1 VAIIPPT
8 QQQISE
14 QQQQQ
19 KGRPSSDLG
28 FSATFR
34 ADPALV
40 AAPEER
46 TTPQLDFKPLSVK
59 ARRRGGDYGLGAAV
73 NDLTGG
79 VLAAIAIMPDALYNG
94 IARQEEKKRGVPEGT
109 YGRDWL
115 DRIVR
120 AGNYEEADWL
130 ADGILR
136 VGKGEELGTGSK
148 RGNILEATGEFATLA
163 VPFGMA
169 LKSMA
174 AASKASKAAAAGKT
188 VFRQEPRA
196 GAGGVGV
203 MTPGHSPIDP
213 LTGRAVGTRMAPTT
227 VTTTGGVSTKL
238 PAIEGFAPTT
248 GRGRLKESIL
258 APWRINPKKAMTTEV
273 IYGALSGAG
282 LGIDQEVYGGSGLIG
297 AIAAPFAP
305 AALGATV
312 GKVIRLS
319 PIRWMINKGTA
330 LSGGVADDMAFKSTL
345 SQGNSIDNIVNSTD
359 PKIIEAKKLLGVELA
374 AVSRDPTQAGKI
386 ERAQLINK
394 EFGYLFEDGTV
405 PLSIAEILQNRL
417 ITQKSQ
423 ISIASRV
430 GAYEDEVARVD
441 DMLLKIKDQI
451 QKNYDLGL
459 AGNPNYIFSEITND
473 FDDLISASTTQQGQL
488 RTRLDELALN
498 QRTQSERAAA
508 GASTREDIMT
518 GRQAAVDRLE
528 AEANRTTGRFANI
541 NKQLVDPL
549 ASKDDLVGFANSID
563 QNFSPKM
570 GKGSLTYQFV
580 VPKQIK
586 EFTSWAQKE
595 NTRLTFQDW
604 KKWREAIGE
613 SIGHARASGNK
624 TEASYLGMFQD
635 QLDEFVT
642 GRVNTI
648 RSSNLMPEGAVPAGT
663 SRALNPA
670 GKRYLDFVDAYKRE
684 VIEPFDNSYLS
695 QVTRRQGGTKEA
707 PLYQTRTENIAD
719 GFLTPEGIDGYI
731 GLFGRNGRTHSPA
744 RMDDARNAMRDK
756 AFGQIYD
763 GKGALNP
770 EKLQQFTRQNDD
782 VLRKLDLLDE
792 FTDTATAYKGLS
804 DRLAVQTE
812 LAEGIAN
819 NSLYK
824 LLNKFGDQDADLLM
838 TSIFNNPAKLGEA
851 FTIVKAQNDP
861 ALLKAWNA
869 NVVDEALKS
878 AYKGEGLQGIMEN
891 PSQFLKWLGSKEAP
905 INRLKLVKGI
915 GEEQTDRLQLLADWA
930 DRANTVLRRNK
941 TGDKFINLPSLV
953 GASNKTIIQAIA
965 KATGTSIPGAT
976 ARFIA
981 VQEGRIGVRTALAYF
996 AVRALNSG
1004 QTARY
1009 DAVLAEALRNPN
1021 FARQL
1026 MKEAPE
1032 EMIKQGEV
1040 ALPLAL
1046 PRDTAGDFLFR
1057 RGLGIGAG
1065 TAQAELGGEFVPPPT
1080 ATSPQEILPVP
1091 RNIDASLD
1099 PQFQYSIDRNAPNQR
1114 LQPVRPP
1121 PASGFAGGPPPP
1133 TGIAAAGQ
1141 PVEEITETT
1150 SFSELFPFDPTGQ
1163 AISNRRTQGG
1173 GGGGGG
1179 LGSLI

>member
-8 QQQISE
+8 QQQISA
-14 QQQQQ
+14 QQQQRR
-19 KGRPSSDLG
+19 RPSTALG
-28 FSATFR
+28 FSPTFR
-34 ADPALV
+34 ADPSLV

-59 ARRRGGDYGLGAAV
+59 ARRRGGDYGIGAAA
-73 NDLTGG
+73 NDLAGG
-79 VLAAIAIMPDALYNG
+79 VLAALAIIPDAFYNQ
-94 IARQEEKKRGVPEGT
+94 IAKKEEQRRGLEKGT
-109 YGRDWL
+109 LTRDWL

-120 AGNYEEADWL
+120 AGNYEEAEWL
-130 ADGILR
+130 AEGILKI
-136 VGKGEELGTGSK
+136 GKGEEIGTGSK
-148 RGNILEATGEFATLA
+148 RGNILEATGEWATLA
-163 VPFGMA
+163 IPFGMA

-174 AASKASKAAAAGKT
+174 VASRANRAAVGGKT

-213 LTGRAVGTRMAPTT
+213 LTGRAVGISMPGRT
-227 VTTTGGVSTKL
+227 VTTTASKGPTYTAIGGVEAKL

-248 GRGRLKESIL
+248 GRGKLKESIL

-273 IYGALSGAG
+273 IYGALSGVG
-282 LGIDQEVYGGSGLIG
+282 LGIDQEIYGGSGLIG
-297 AIAAPFAP
+297 ALVAPLAP
-305 AALGATV
+305 AALAATV

-330 LSGGVADDMAFKSTL
+330 LTGGVADDMAFKSTL

-359 PKIIEAKKLLGVELA
+359 PKIIEAKKLLGIELA

-386 ERAQLINK
+386 ERAKLIN
-394 EFGYLFEDGTV
+394 EQFGYLFDDGTV

-417 ITQKSQ
+417 ITQKTQ

-488 RTRLDELALN
+488 RTRLDDLALN
-498 QRTQSERAAA
+498 QRSQSERAAA
-508 GASTREDIMT
+508 GASTRDDIRA
-518 GRQAAVDRLE
+518 GREAAVARLE

-541 NKQLVDPL
+541 NRNLVDPL
-549 ASKDDLVGFANSID
+549 SSKKDLLDFGAAIE
-563 QNFSPKM
+563 QNFNPKT
-570 GKGSLTYQFV
+570 GTASLTSRYVIPEEINNF
-580 VPKQIK
+580 IRWSK
-586 EFTSWAQKE
+586 EA
-595 NTRLTFQDW
+595 NTRLSFQDW
-604 KKWREAIGE
+604 KKWREKIGV

-624 TEASYLGMFQD
+624 TDASYLGMFQD

-642 GRVNTI
+642 GRVNII

-663 SRALNPA
+663 SPALNPA
-670 GKRYLDFVDAYKRE
+670 GKRYLDFVEAYKRE

-695 QVTRRQGGTKEA
+695 QVTRRQGGTKEN

-731 GLFGRNGRTHSPA
+731 GLFGVNGRTPSTA

-756 AFGQIYD
+756 AFGLVYD
-763 GKGALNP
+763 GKGALKAD
-770 EKLQQFTRQNDD
+770 KLKQFTRQNDD

-792 FTDTATAYKGLS
+792 FTDTTAAYKGLS

-812 LAEGIAN
+812 LADNIAN
-819 NSLYK
+819 NGLYK
-824 LLNKFGDQDADLLM
+824 LLNRFGGQDADLLM
-838 TSIFNNPAKLGEA
+838 TNIFNNPAKLGEA

-878 AYKGEGLQGIMEN
+878 AYKGEGLEGIMEN

-930 DRANTVLRRNK
+930 DRANTVLRRSK

-953 GASNKTIIQAIA
+953 GATNKTIIQAIA
-965 KATGTSIPGAT
+965 QVTGTSIPGAT

-981 VQEGRIGVRTALAYF
+981 VQEGRIGMRTALAYF
-996 AVRALNSG
+996 LVRALNSG

-1009 DAVLAEALRNPN
+1009 EAVLAEALRNPN

-1026 MKEAPE
+1026 MKEAPA
-1032 EMIKQGEV
+1032 EMIKEGEV
-1040 ALPLAL
+1040 ALALAL
-1046 PRDTAGDFLFR
+1046 PAQTAKDFLFR

-1065 TAQAELGGEFVPPPT
+1065 AAQAELGGEFVPPPT
-1080 ATSPQEILPVP
+1080 ATSPQDILPVP
-1091 RNIDASLD
+1091 RNIDARLD
-1099 PQFQYSIDRNAPNQR
+1099 PQFQFQYAIDPNAPNQQ
-1114 LQPVRPP
+1114 LQPVGPP
-1121 PASGFAGGPPPP
+1121 PTSGFAGGPPMPPSP
-1133 TGIAAAGQ
+1133 TGIAGVA
-1141 PVEEITETT
+1141 PPTT
-1150 SFSELFPFDPTGQ
+1150 CRRRRSYRNNFLFRIVSF
-1163 AISNRRTQGG
+1163 
-1173 GGGGGG
+1173 
-1179 LGSLI
+1179 